1 MQDSIIIKKYR
12 TEFLGSVLILKF
24 EDNTIILEN
33 RTLRYQEKFSRILRD
48 NIKKTKSPKE
58 QYILL
63 LKAASSNCQELD
75 NVSFLIWQEMR

>member
-12 TEFLGSVLILKF
+12 TEFLGSILILKF
-24 EDNTIILEN
+24 ENNTIILEN
-33 RTLRYQEKFSRILRD
+33 RTLRYQEKISRILRD

-63 LKAASSNCQELD
+63 LKAASANCQELD

>member
-1 MQDSIIIKKYR
+1 MEDSIIIKKYR

-24 EDNTIILEN
+24 ENNTIILEN
-33 RTLRYQEKFSRILRD
+33 RTLRYQEKLSRILRD
-48 NIKKTKSPKE
+48 DIKKTKSPKE

-63 LKAASSNCQELD
+63 LKAASSSRQELD